1 MHTARPLHQLL
12 GDSDPLQ
19 RLARHVERLKQ
30 LDAKVRKHLP
40 APLRD
45 HCRVANLRE
54 QALVLQADSPVWGTL
69 LRYQV
74 PALLERLRTR
84 EGLPGLARIQVKT
97 APQAPACHGPDT
109 PSRRATAPLL
119 PLRMTPRTAALIASL
134 AEGIEDPDLR
144 QSLQRLA
151 RHGARKSRNP
161 AS

>member
-12 GDSDPLQ
+12 EGSDPLQ
-19 RLARHVERLKQ
+19 RLARHAERLKQ
-30 LDAKVRKHLP
+30 LDAMVRQHLP

-54 QALVLQADSPVWGTL
+54 QALVLQADSPVWGNL

-97 APQAPACHGPDT
+97 APHAPASHEPGT
-109 PSRRATAPLL
+109 PSQRAHRVRRAAAPLL

-134 AEGIEDPDLR
+134 AEGIENPDLR

-151 RHGARKSRNP
+151 RHGRE
-161 AS
+161 